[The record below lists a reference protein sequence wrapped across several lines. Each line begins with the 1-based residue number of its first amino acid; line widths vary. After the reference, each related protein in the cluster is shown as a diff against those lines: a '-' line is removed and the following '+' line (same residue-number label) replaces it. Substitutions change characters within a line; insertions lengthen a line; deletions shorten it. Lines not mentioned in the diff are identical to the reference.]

1 MPDIDLTFIIN
12 AASADSENTYKY
24 MQNIIRSIIQ
34 RYNYGR
40 IYYSFILNMTK
51 YDFGNK
57 FPNKE
62 VLLRIVS
69 SLPKNDNGTAL
80 EEALKEAKKIYESN
94 DVRSNSW
101 KIAVLL
107 FDQKSGESESSVK
120 NASAP
125 LREIGVRIIPV
136 GIGSDVSISEMEA
149 ITAFEDNLLTI
160 SRDKN
165 PVETGEEIM
174 KRFLRRKLTIA

>member
-12 AASADSENTYKY
+12 AASTTSDATYQY
-24 MQNIIRSIIQ
+24 IQSIIRSIIQ

-40 IYYSFILNMTK
+40 IYYSFIFYGKVPTKK
-51 YDFGNK
+51 YDFGQK

-62 VLLRIVS
+62 VLLRTVS
-69 SLPKNDNGTAL
+69 KLPKNEEGTAL
-80 EEALKEAKKIYESN
+80 DEALKEAKRIYNSS

-107 FDQKSGESESSVK
+107 FDKKSGVSEVEVK
-120 NASAP
+120 NAAAP
-125 LREIGVRIIPV
+125 LREIGVRVIPV

-149 ITAFEDNLLTI
+149 ITAFEDNILTVPLN
-160 SRDKN
+160 KN

-174 KRFLRRKLTIA
+174 KRFLRRK